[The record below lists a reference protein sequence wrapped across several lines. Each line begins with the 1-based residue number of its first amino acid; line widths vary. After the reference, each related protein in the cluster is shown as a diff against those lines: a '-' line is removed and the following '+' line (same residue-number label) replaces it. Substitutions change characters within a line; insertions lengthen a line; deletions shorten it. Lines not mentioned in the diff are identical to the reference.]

1 MLKTSISTNEAPLAI
16 GPYSQG
22 VRNHGINVTVS
33 GQIPIDPA
41 TGEFVSDDIKD
52 QTHQCLKNMRA
63 ILQKTGAEMANVT
76 DVTVM
81 LTDINDFDAMN
92 EVYEQYFE
100 RPYPARAAFQVVAL
114 PKGAKVEIRCT
125 AHL

>member
-1 MLKTSISTNEAPLAI
+1 MKTAINTNEAPAAI

-22 VRNHGINVTVS
+22 VRTKGINITVS
-33 GQIPIDPA
+33 GQLPIDPQ
-41 TGEFVSDDIKD
+41 TDEFVPGGIKEH
-52 QTHQCLKNMRA
+52 THQCLKNMRA
-63 ILQKTGAEMANVT
+63 ILQKTGAEMSNVT

-81 LTDINDFDAMN
+81 LTDINDFAAMN
-92 EVYEQYFE
+92 EVYEEYFQ

-114 PKGAKVEIRCT
+114 PRGAQIEMRCT

>member
-1 MLKTSISTNEAPLAI
+1 MIKTAINTHDAPEAI

-22 VRNHGINVTVS
+22 VRTQGINITVS
-33 GQIPIDPA
+33 GQIPIDPQ

-63 ILQKTGAEMANVT
+63 ILEKTGAGMAHVT

-81 LTDINDFDAMN
+81 LTDINDFAAMN

-100 RPYPARAAFQVVAL
+100 HPYPARAAFQVVAL